1 MVSQIS
7 CWLPPPHQFSLLK
20 GELHLWRI
28 SLNVAAA
35 EIVKLKTFL
44 SEDELERAERLLDRQ
59 KSFSFVAARGRL
71 RQILALYL
79 DIAPGNIVFVYGAQ
93 GKPELPKKIP
103 RPLFFNLA
111 HSGCWALLAL
121 SADAAVGVDVEFVDP
136 QLDHRQLA
144 AQFFST
150 EEKLYLQQFPQARQ
164 RRGFY
169 RLWTRKEAFL
179 KMSGCG
185 FAKPGEITLAESP
198 LSRTFPVAGNYLGS
212 LSYPLEISSMSR
224 FQLAEKW
231 G

>member
-1 MVSQIS
+1 MDSQIS
-7 CWLPPPHQFSLLK
+7 CWLPPPHQFSLVK

-28 SLNVAAA
+28 SLNVADA
-35 EIVKLKTFL
+35 EIAKLKTFL

-79 DIAPGNIVFVYGAQ
+79 DIAPREIAFAYGAQ
-93 GKPELPKKIP
+93 GKPELSKRFP
-103 RPLFFNLA
+103 RTLFFNLS

-121 SADAAVGVDVEFVDP
+121 SAAAEVGVDVEFVDP
-136 QLDHRQLA
+136 QLDYRPLA
-144 AQFFST
+144 AQFFSAA
-150 EEKLYLQQFPQARQ
+150 EKLHLQQFSRARQ

-169 RLWTRKEAFL
+169 RLWTGKEAFL

-185 FAKPGEITLAESP
+185 FTDPGQITLAESQ
-198 LSRTFPVAGNYLGS
+198 LSRTFPIARSYLGAISHS
-212 LSYPLEISSMSR
+212 LETSSISR

-231 G
+231 

>member
-28 SLNVAAA
+28 SLNVADA

-59 KSFSFVAARGRL
+59 KSFSFVTARGRL
-71 RQILALYL
+71 RQILE
-79 DIAPGNIVFVYGAQ
+79 IAFAYGAQ
-93 GKPELPKKIP
+93 GKPELSKRFP
-103 RPLFFNLA
+103 RTLFFNLS

-121 SADAAVGVDVEFVDP
+121 SAAAEVGVDVEFVDP
-136 QLDHRQLA
+136 QLDYRPLA
-144 AQFFST
+144 AQFFSAA
-150 EEKLYLQQFPQARQ
+150 EKLHLQQFSRARQ

-169 RLWTRKEAFL
+169 RLWTGKEAFL

-185 FAKPGEITLAESP
+185 FTDPGQITLAESQ
-198 LSRTFPVAGNYLGS
+198 LSRTFPIARSYLGAIAHS
-212 LSYPLEISSMSR
+212 LETSSISR

-231 G
+231 